1 MDVTDISYKCM
12 NGIFRKIRNSDTSEM
27 RKKLEGCKTEMLS
40 QLKN

>member
-12 NGIFRKIRNSDTSEM
+12 NGIFRNIHNSDIKEM
-27 RKKLEGCKTEMLS
+27 REKLQGCKTGMLS